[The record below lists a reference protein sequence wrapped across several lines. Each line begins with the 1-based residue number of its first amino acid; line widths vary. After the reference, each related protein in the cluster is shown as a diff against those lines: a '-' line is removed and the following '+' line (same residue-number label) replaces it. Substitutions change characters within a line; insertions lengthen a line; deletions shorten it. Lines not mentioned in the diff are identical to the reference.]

1 MPTLKCLVLSVDT
14 RTNNLKVLEVISS
27 IISIQVKINNFG
39 NKSIIEKYTFFSVH
53 INQQKYFF
61 FLVEATTIRKKRLRI
76 REN

>member
-61 FLVEATTIRKKRLRI
+61 FWLKQQQLEKKG
-76 REN
+76 